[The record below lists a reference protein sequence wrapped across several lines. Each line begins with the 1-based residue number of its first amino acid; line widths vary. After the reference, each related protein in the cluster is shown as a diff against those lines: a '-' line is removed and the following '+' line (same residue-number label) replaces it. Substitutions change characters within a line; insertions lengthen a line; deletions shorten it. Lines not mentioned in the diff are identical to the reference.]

1 MISLDIERGK
11 RPFEKS
17 RKLENQIIYKIQR
30 ENMSFPG
37 DKSVYKL
44 LNDSL
49 IWSKEVGV
57 SNISLQILKWQE
69 GQLGKLDDL
78 LLQGRNTQN
87 HSNKKYETE
96 LKYLVTW
103 GR

>member
-1 MISLDIERGK
+1 
-11 RPFEKS
+11 
-17 RKLENQIIYKIQR
+17 
-30 ENMSFPG
+30 MSFSG

-57 SNISLQILKWQE
+57 SNISFQILKWQE

-87 HSNKKYETE
+87 HSNKQKIWNWTKISCYLRQIEPCSRLAHFE
-96 LKYLVTW
+96 LY
-103 GR
+103 